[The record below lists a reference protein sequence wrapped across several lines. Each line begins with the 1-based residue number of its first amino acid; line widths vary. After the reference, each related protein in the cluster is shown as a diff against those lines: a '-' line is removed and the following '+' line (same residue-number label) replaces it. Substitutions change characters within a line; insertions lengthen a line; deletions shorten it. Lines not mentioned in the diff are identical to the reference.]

1 LGLASLIRRP
11 GKLSPETLRKAKPMR
26 NPLVEEAEADGIL
39 TLRGP
44 AVLRGVLGKL
54 LSKAS
59 NEPIT
64 KQYELEEIGAFV
76 WSQIDGRRTFQTLS
90 QQLQTKYK
98 MNRLEADTSLQA
110 FLQMLAQRGLVTLMV
125 KEVK

>member
-1 LGLASLIRRP
+1 MGLASLIRRP
-11 GKLSPETLRKAKPMR
+11 GRLTPEVLRKAKPMR
-26 NPLVEEAEADGIL
+26 NPLVQETEADGTL

-44 AVLRGVLGKL
+44 AVLRGLLGKL

-76 WSQIDGRRTFQTLS
+76 WSLIDGRRTFQSLS
-90 QQLQTKYK
+90 KQLQIKYK

-110 FLQMLAQRGLVTLMV
+110 FLQMLAQRGLITLMV
-125 KEVK
+125 KE